1 MTSDLV
7 DEGKELIRP
16 EKRKRPRQEEGEN
29 KENGKSVM
37 DTVEKIPLETEMFIL
52 TQKNQTSQKW
62 VPTDVSSLLSSFCKK
77 FFSYACFSL

>member
-16 EKRKRPRQEEGEN
+16 EKRKRQRQEEGEN

-37 DTVEKIPLETEMFIL
+37 DTEKIPLETEMFIL
-52 TQKNQTSQKW
+52 TRKNQTSQKW
-62 VPTDVSSLLSSFCKK
+62 VPTDRHLNIQGLITGLKGTE
-77 FFSYACFSL
+77 